1 MTDLE
6 KKAVAD
12 LKDLIR
18 KVENGEFKITE
29 CGLNNRIEY
38 SNVSTDKGAVEL
50 WETKYII
57 RHYKS
62 E

>member
-18 KVENGEFKITE
+18 KIENGEFKITE

-38 SNVSTDKGAVEL
+38 SNVSTDKGVVEL

-57 RHYKS
+57 SHYKS
-62 E
+62 D